1 MSDIHPIKLT
11 FIIIQNKGFVK
22 VNVLILEGQNME
34 TTTNELLDVL
44 KIFSEI
50 FNIPPPKSNDIGLWW
65 HQVIRGMEIELLYLL
80 YDNNV
85 LGRCDNEV
93 LIFMNNLLINRITEI
108 EILVN

>member
-1 MSDIHPIKLT
+1 M
-11 FIIIQNKGFVK
+11 G
-22 VNVLILEGQNME
+22 

-80 YDNNV
+80 YENNV
-85 LGRCDNEV
+85 LGRYDDDV
-93 LIFMNNLLINRITEI
+93 LKFMNNLLKNRIDDL